1 MAGSQAPLAKVSVGS
16 AVKAA
21 LLMEFHYSQ
30 ASERKSVTSMAD
42 VFPDALRASSNKGD
56 QIWEPYPCCRNIIC
70 ACLLHQGKMLLG
82 CALLKYLLTLAVKIP
97 GKQYLPHQERPSPCP
112 NCPNKGVIHLHMLR
126 IRLHNFHLRKG
137 VPHLSLAKLK
147 PVAAQIYGGSWWIY
161 ATTHSLACLPHATKR
176 SVGTSC
182 EVSSINKHQQT
193 MDHSQKIQMTGMWKD
208 QTNDLSMGQKRGKWT
223 RKVTDFEC
231 QTIHFVGQE
240 IWRMPQLI
248 IHPMISKWISS

>member
-82 CALLKYLLTLAVKIP
+82 CALQKYLLTLAVKIP
-97 GKQYLPHQERPSPCP
+97 GKQPVTLSKLSKQRGHTSTHAEDSASQFPSP
-112 NCPNKGVIHLHMLR
+112 KG
-126 IRLHNFHLRKG
+126 G
-137 VPHLSLAKLK
+137 TSSQPCE
-147 PVAAQIYGGSWWIY
+147 AQTSCRSNLWWIMVDLCY
-161 ATTHSLACLPHATKR
+161 HSLSGLSPPRHK
-176 SVGTSC
+176 
-182 EVSSINKHQQT
+182 EVCRHI
-193 MDHSQKIQMTGMWKD
+193 
-208 QTNDLSMGQKRGKWT
+208 LRG
-223 RKVTDFEC
+223 VLN
-231 QTIHFVGQE
+231 Q
-240 IWRMPQLI
+240 
-248 IHPMISKWISS
+248 